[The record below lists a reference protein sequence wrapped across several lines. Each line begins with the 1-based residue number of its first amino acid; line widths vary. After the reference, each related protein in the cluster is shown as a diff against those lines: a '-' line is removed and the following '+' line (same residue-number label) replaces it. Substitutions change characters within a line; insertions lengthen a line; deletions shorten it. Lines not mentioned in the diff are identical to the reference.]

1 MSRAGKGAA
10 WKDAV
15 ALVRANPLE
24 WALLVFAV
32 AVIVATMVATTK
44 VALRNDARDD
54 LTFSGA
60 VGELSRTLKD
70 RGPEQI
76 GSVQRA
82 TLVVGRDTIAVD
94 TLAVVADSTVEPA
107 FAHGGFLGDQVV
119 RYNDHVVRRAVRAA
133 AARQPQL
140 RGRVETNSIFRLVW
154 TDSGTSR
161 LSDTANALGLVIRS
175 PYAEGSWR
183 PVHTIDWHTSPALLG
198 YDGQIALVGMNDS
211 TRYRTSLNGRQC
223 EVRAEMQTRHLI
235 YCTSA
240 VGTLVNRFF
249 DVGFTTSG
257 PTFAA
262 MFPYRPRE
270 AWINGKLEKFV
281 NRSTT
286 SGTLVELRSMGGF
299 LLSGADWGT
308 LATEQWINGRATF
321 FNQRSGTL
329 SFFGRAG
336 RTTHD
341 ATLPVTPLTLS
352 FDARLS
358 SDLDRGTRAFFTEH
372 TDAIRRMVVV
382 IMDAPTGEIR
392 AISEPHRQS
401 DDEPLLSFE
410 PLLIGSAV
418 KPIVT
423 AAILSRQPKLAD
435 LRIATPDTLVNDVG
449 GTLLMKPF
457 RSASNGCTGSVD
469 VTQFLRCSNNQFAAE
484 LVVRSLKAN
493 GYRGGQ
499 VSRSILE
506 RSDLV
511 NGLAEVFDVDA
522 YAGRTA
528 GRFGSFWTPSDSI
541 VSTSAPVTQDGTLIP
556 WESRPW
562 LVFPKRDT
570 TPMDWIARWAF
581 GGWENRWTLVGA
593 AQAYARIATGKNIQ
607 GTFLHANG
615 PRLIAPTAVEAA
627 AAFQT
632 VREGLVRTALD
643 GTAKGVAAAFNADS
657 GRRLTVFAKTGTLN
671 EGESNTRMKALVVA
685 VGEPADSTA
694 GAPLRCGLIAVTY
707 FEFADSWNRRT
718 GATTLP
724 SVHLD
729 FARDKLAP
737 TLTRQWKRIAGCAV
751 AQPPK
756 GQPPKRQ
763 PQLAQQTAARPR

>member
-1 MSRAGKGAA
+1 M
-10 WKDAV
+10 
-15 ALVRANPLE
+15 
-24 WALLVFAV
+24 
-32 AVIVATMVATTK
+32 
-44 VALRNDARDD
+44 
-54 LTFSGA
+54 
-60 VGELSRTLKD
+60 
-70 RGPEQI
+70 
-76 GSVQRA
+76 
-82 TLVVGRDTIAVD
+82 
-94 TLAVVADSTVEPA
+94 
-107 FAHGGFLGDQVV
+107 
-119 RYNDHVVRRAVRAA
+119 
-133 AARQPQL
+133 
-140 RGRVETNSIFRLVW
+140 VW
-154 TDSGTSR
+154 TDSGTMR

-183 PVHTIDWHTSPALLG
+183 PVRTIDWHTSPALLG
-198 YDGQIALVGMNDS
+198 YDGQIALVAMNDS
-211 TRYRTSLNGRQC
+211 TRYRASLNGRQC

-257 PTFAA
+257 ETFAA

-270 AWINGKLEKFV
+270 AWIDGKLEKFV

-308 LATEQWINGRATF
+308 LATEQWINGRTTF
-321 FNQRSGTL
+321 FNQSTGTL

-341 ATLPVTPLTLS
+341 PTTPPAPLTLS
-352 FDARLS
+352 FDALLS
-358 SDLDRGTRAFFTEH
+358 RDLDRGARAFLAAH
-372 TDAIRRMVVV
+372 NDAIRRMVVV

-392 AISEPHRQS
+392 AISEPQRQS

-423 AAILSRQPKLAD
+423 AAILARQPKLAD
-435 LRIATPDTLVNDVG
+435 LRLATPDTLVNDVA

-457 RSASNGCTGSVD
+457 RSASNGCTGSID

-493 GYRGGQ
+493 GYKGGD
-499 VSRSILE
+499 VSRTILE
-506 RSDLV
+506 RSDLA

-522 YAGRTA
+522 YAGRTS
-528 GRFGSFWTPSDSI
+528 GRLASFWTPSDSI
-541 VSTSAPVTQDGTLIP
+541 VSSSAPVTQDGTLIP

-562 LVFPKRDT
+562 LVFPKSEK
-570 TPMDWIARWAF
+570 TPLDWIARWAF

-615 PRLIAPTAVEAA
+615 PRLIAPTSVDAA

-632 VREGLVRTALD
+632 VREALVRTALD
-643 GTAKGVAAAFNADS
+643 GTAKGVAAAFNSDS
-657 GRRLTVFAKTGTLN
+657 AKPLTVFAKTGTLN

-694 GAPLRCGLIAVTY
+694 GAPLRCGLVAVTY
-707 FEFADSWNRRT
+707 FEFADNWNRRT
-718 GATTLP
+718 RAT
-724 SVHLD
+724 
-729 FARDKLAP
+729 
-737 TLTRQWKRIAGCAV
+737 
-751 AQPPK
+751 
-756 GQPPKRQ
+756 
-763 PQLAQQTAARPR
+763 